1 MKALGM
7 SFVYAIRGIFYCLHH
22 ERNMRIHFVCMAY
35 MYFFL
40 LGFDF
45 FQLSRTQFAIIFLA
59 NAAVI
64 MGELINT
71 AVERTVDLHSKG
83 KHPLAKAAKDTA
95 AGAVLVA
102 AIGAVAAGVA
112 LLWQPPAFRALYQ
125 YYASHPGSL
134 ALFAASLVFSFAYIF
149 IGTRC
154 MMIHESTQ
162 KLKKAWFR
170 GHTNAKCEPQVMAR
184 KQFFAGLLQNILFCN
199 SPLICYTKV
208 SWSIKIFSIYEGL
221 FNFL

>member
-1 MKALGM
+1 MRSAAFSIACITSAICAFTSFAWHICIFSCWGLIFSALPHA
-7 SFVYAIRGIFYCLHH
+7 VCHH
-22 ERNMRIHFVCMAY
+22 LF
-35 MYFFL
+35 
-40 LGFDF
+40 G
-45 FQLSRTQFAIIFLA
+45 

-125 YYASHPGSL
+125 YYASHPVPLRCSPL
-134 ALFAASLVFSFAYIF
+134 ALCSASPTY
-149 IGTRC
+149 
-154 MMIHESTQ
+154 
-162 KLKKAWFR
+162 
-170 GHTNAKCEPQVMAR
+170 
-184 KQFFAGLLQNILFCN
+184 
-199 SPLICYTKV
+199 
-208 SWSIKIFSIYEGL
+208 SWGR
-221 FNFL
+221 

>member
-22 ERNMRIHFVCMAY
+22 ERNMRIHVVCMAY

-59 NAAVI
+59 NAIVI

-71 AVERTVDLHSKG
+71 AVERAVDLHCKET
-83 KHPLAKAAKDTA
+83 HPLAKAAKDTA
-95 AGAVLVA
+95 AGGVLAA
-102 AIGAVAAGVA
+102 AIGAVAVGIA

-125 YYASHPGSL
+125 YFASHPGSL
-134 ALFAASLVFSFAYIF
+134 ALFAASLLFSLAYIF
-149 IGTRC
+149 IGPL
-154 MMIHESTQ
+154 
-162 KLKKAWFR
+162 KLL
-170 GHTNAKCEPQVMAR
+170 
-184 KQFFAGLLQNILFCN
+184 GLEE
-199 SPLICYTKV
+199 TKH
-208 SWSIKIFSIYEGL
+208 KP
-221 FNFL
+221 

>member
-45 FQLSRTQFAIIFLA
+45 FQLSRTQFAVIFLA
-59 NAAVI
+59 NAIVV

-71 AVERTVDLHSKG
+71 AVERAVDLHCKG

-102 AIGAVAAGVA
+102 AAGAVAVGIA
-112 LLWQPPAFRALYQ
+112 LLWQPPAFRALYA
-125 YYASHPGSL
+125 YFAAHPGSI
-134 ALFAASLVFSFAYIF
+134 ALFAVSLLFSVVYIF
-149 IGTRC
+149 MGPL
-154 MMIHESTQ
+154 
-162 KLKKAWFR
+162 KLLGLDR
-170 GHTNAKCEPQVMAR
+170 AK
-184 KQFFAGLLQNILFCN
+184 
-199 SPLICYTKV
+199 
-208 SWSIKIFSIYEGL
+208 
-221 FNFL
+221 

>member
-95 AGAVLVA
+95 AGAVRQL
-102 AIGAVAAGVA
+102 G
-112 LLWQPPAFRALYQ
+112 LWRPVSPYC
-125 YYASHPGSL
+125 GSRPLSAHCINTMPLIPVPLRCSPL
-134 ALFAASLVFSFAYIF
+134 ALCSASPTY
-149 IGTRC
+149 
-154 MMIHESTQ
+154 
-162 KLKKAWFR
+162 
-170 GHTNAKCEPQVMAR
+170 
-184 KQFFAGLLQNILFCN
+184 
-199 SPLICYTKV
+199 
-208 SWSIKIFSIYEGL
+208 SWGR
-221 FNFL
+221 

>member
-83 KHPLAKAAKDTA
+83 KHPFSAHCINTMPLIP
-95 AGAVLVA
+95 VPLRCS
-102 AIGAVAAGVA
+102 
-112 LLWQPPAFRALYQ
+112 P
-125 YYASHPGSL
+125 L
-134 ALFAASLVFSFAYIF
+134 ALCSASPTYS
-149 IGTRC
+149 
-154 MMIHESTQ
+154 
-162 KLKKAWFR
+162 
-170 GHTNAKCEPQVMAR
+170 
-184 KQFFAGLLQNILFCN
+184 
-199 SPLICYTKV
+199 
-208 SWSIKIFSIYEGL
+208 
-221 FNFL
+221 

>member
-83 KHPLAKAAKDTA
+83 KTPVGQSGKGYGGRRCSSGGNWGLWRPVSPYCGSRPLSAHCINTMPLIPVPLRCSPLA
-95 AGAVLVA
+95 LCS
-102 AIGAVAAGVA
+102 
-112 LLWQPPAFRALYQ
+112 
-125 YYASHPGSL
+125 ASPT
-134 ALFAASLVFSFAYIF
+134 Y
-149 IGTRC
+149 
-154 MMIHESTQ
+154 
-162 KLKKAWFR
+162 
-170 GHTNAKCEPQVMAR
+170 
-184 KQFFAGLLQNILFCN
+184 
-199 SPLICYTKV
+199 
-208 SWSIKIFSIYEGL
+208 SWGR
-221 FNFL
+221 

>member
-1 MKALGM
+1 MRSAAFSIACITSAICAFT
-7 SFVYAIRGIFYCLHH
+7 SFAWHICI
-22 ERNMRIHFVCMAY
+22 
-35 MYFFL
+35 FFL

-149 IGTRC
+149 MGPL
-154 MMIHESTQ
+154 
-162 KLKKAWFR
+162 KLL
-170 GHTNAKCEPQVMAR
+170 
-184 KQFFAGLLQNILFCN
+184 GLDKTSQN
-199 SPLICYTKV
+199 P
-208 SWSIKIFSIYEGL
+208 
-221 FNFL
+221 

>member
-95 AGAVLVA
+95 AGTVLVA

-149 IGTRC
+149 IGPL
-154 MMIHESTQ
+154 
-162 KLKKAWFR
+162 KLL
-170 GHTNAKCEPQVMAR
+170 
-184 KQFFAGLLQNILFCN
+184 GLDKTSQN
-199 SPLICYTKV
+199 P
-208 SWSIKIFSIYEGL
+208 
-221 FNFL
+221 

>member
-102 AIGAVAAGVA
+102 AIGAVVS
-112 LLWQPPAFRALYQ
+112 PYC
-125 YYASHPGSL
+125 GSRPLSAHCINTMPLIPVPLRCSPL
-134 ALFAASLVFSFAYIF
+134 ALCSASPTY
-149 IGTRC
+149 
-154 MMIHESTQ
+154 
-162 KLKKAWFR
+162 
-170 GHTNAKCEPQVMAR
+170 
-184 KQFFAGLLQNILFCN
+184 
-199 SPLICYTKV
+199 
-208 SWSIKIFSIYEGL
+208 SWGR
-221 FNFL
+221 

>member
-83 KHPLAKAAKDTA
+83 NTRWPKRQRIRRP
-95 AGAVLVA
+95 
-102 AIGAVAAGVA
+102 
-112 LLWQPPAFRALYQ
+112 
-125 YYASHPGSL
+125 
-134 ALFAASLVFSFAYIF
+134 ALF
-149 IGTRC
+149 
-154 MMIHESTQ
+154 
-162 KLKKAWFR
+162 
-170 GHTNAKCEPQVMAR
+170 
-184 KQFFAGLLQNILFCN
+184 
-199 SPLICYTKV
+199 
-208 SWSIKIFSIYEGL
+208 
-221 FNFL
+221 

>member
-1 MKALGM
+1 
-7 SFVYAIRGIFYCLHH
+7 
-22 ERNMRIHFVCMAY
+22 
-35 MYFFL
+35 
-40 LGFDF
+40 
-45 FQLSRTQFAIIFLA
+45 
-59 NAAVI
+59 

-149 IGTRC
+149 IGPL
-154 MMIHESTQ
+154 
-162 KLKKAWFR
+162 KLL
-170 GHTNAKCEPQVMAR
+170 
-184 KQFFAGLLQNILFCN
+184 GLDKTSQN
-199 SPLICYTKV
+199 P
-208 SWSIKIFSIYEGL
+208 
-221 FNFL
+221 

>member
-112 LLWQPPAFRALYQ
+112 LLWQPLAFRALYQ

-149 IGTRC
+149 MGPLKLLGLDKELVCTYILAYSKTKIHTYYIMAHGDLYEYTR
-154 MMIHESTQ
+154 
-162 KLKKAWFR
+162 
-170 GHTNAKCEPQVMAR
+170 
-184 KQFFAGLLQNILFCN
+184 
-199 SPLICYTKV
+199 KV
-208 SWSIKIFSIYEGL
+208 NKVV
-221 FNFL
+221 

>member
-83 KHPLAKAAKDTA
+83 KHPLAKAAKDS
-95 AGAVLVA
+95 GGNWGCGGRCRPIVA
-102 AIGAVAAGVA
+102 AARFPRTVSILCLSSRFPCAV
-112 LLWQPPAFRALYQ
+112 R
-125 YYASHPGSL
+125 
-134 ALFAASLVFSFAYIF
+134 
-149 IGTRC
+149 R
-154 MMIHESTQ
+154 
-162 KLKKAWFR
+162 
-170 GHTNAKCEPQVMAR
+170 
-184 KQFFAGLLQNILFCN
+184 
-199 SPLICYTKV
+199 
-208 SWSIKIFSIYEGL
+208 
-221 FNFL
+221 

>member
-1 MKALGM
+1 M

-95 AGAVLVA
+95 AAHCINTMPLIPVPLRCS
-102 AIGAVAAGVA
+102 
-112 LLWQPPAFRALYQ
+112 P
-125 YYASHPGSL
+125 L
-134 ALFAASLVFSFAYIF
+134 ALCSASPTY
-149 IGTRC
+149 
-154 MMIHESTQ
+154 
-162 KLKKAWFR
+162 
-170 GHTNAKCEPQVMAR
+170 
-184 KQFFAGLLQNILFCN
+184 
-199 SPLICYTKV
+199 
-208 SWSIKIFSIYEGL
+208 SWGR
-221 FNFL
+221 

>member
-1 MKALGM
+1 M

-83 KHPLAKAAKDTA
+83 KHPLAKAA
-95 AGAVLVA
+95 GAVLVA

-149 IGTRC
+149 IGPL
-154 MMIHESTQ
+154 
-162 KLKKAWFR
+162 KLL
-170 GHTNAKCEPQVMAR
+170 
-184 KQFFAGLLQNILFCN
+184 GLDKTSQN
-199 SPLICYTKV
+199 P
-208 SWSIKIFSIYEGL
+208 
-221 FNFL
+221 

>member
-22 ERNMRIHFVCMAY
+22 ERNMRIHVVCMAY

-59 NAAVI
+59 NAIVI

-71 AVERTVDLHSKG
+71 AVERAVDLHCKET
-83 KHPLAKAAKDTA
+83 HPLAKAAKDTA
-95 AGAVLVA
+95 AGGVLVA
-102 AIGAVAAGVA
+102 AIGAVAVGIA

-125 YYASHPGSL
+125 YFASHPGSL
-134 ALFAASLVFSFAYIF
+134 ALFTASLLFSLAYIF
-149 IGTRC
+149 IGPL
-154 MMIHESTQ
+154 
-162 KLKKAWFR
+162 KLL
-170 GHTNAKCEPQVMAR
+170 
-184 KQFFAGLLQNILFCN
+184 GLEE
-199 SPLICYTKV
+199 TKH
-208 SWSIKIFSIYEGL
+208 KP
-221 FNFL
+221 

>member
-125 YYASHPGSL
+125 YYASHPVPLRCSPL
-134 ALFAASLVFSFAYIF
+134 ALCSASPTYSWAAEA
-149 IGTRC
+149 T
-154 MMIHESTQ
+154 
-162 KLKKAWFR
+162 
-170 GHTNAKCEPQVMAR
+170 
-184 KQFFAGLLQNILFCN
+184 GLDKTSQNTITDFGYALHDD
-199 SPLICYTKV
+199 S
-208 SWSIKIFSIYEGL
+208 
-221 FNFL
+221 

>member
-102 AIGAVAAGVA
+102 AIGAAGVA

-149 IGTRC
+149 IGPL
-154 MMIHESTQ
+154 
-162 KLKKAWFR
+162 KLL
-170 GHTNAKCEPQVMAR
+170 
-184 KQFFAGLLQNILFCN
+184 GLDKTSQN
-199 SPLICYTKV
+199 P
-208 SWSIKIFSIYEGL
+208 
-221 FNFL
+221 